1 MDAMFFPV
9 IPNQQIQ
16 PMTAVFQQ
24 IMRALPAMKAIDAN
38 ALLQQ
43 VAPLKLGLVLA
54 KNPEGK
60 WRIFWYRPDESKS
73 PNEGVQR
80 SQIGSWLR
88 AFAALM
94 E

>member
-9 IPNQQIQ
+9 IPVQQIQ
-16 PMTAVFQQ
+16 SMTVVFQQ
-24 IMRALPAMKAIDAN
+24 IMRGLPTMKVIDATS
-38 ALLQQ
+38 LLQQ

-60 WRIFWYRPDESKS
+60 WRIFWYRPDESKA
-73 PNEGVQR
+73 PNEGLLKG
-80 SQIGSWLR
+80 QIASWLR